1 MFRRNTY
8 LWSVMVVGAIVTA
21 VGGTGIFAV
30 FTDRATQGPN
40 TFASG
45 PRASAADLQIADA
58 GALTCGGPVVWQDH
72 LATGLWD
79 ATNIQP
85 GDTTTRQLCLKNNGA
100 AAATVSFT
108 TLDLTQSDVQC
119 TGDEATVD
127 PSCALP
133 GQIGELAGLLQVNYQ
148 VDADCDGTVGE
159 IGEVGG
165 SAGLST
171 LGATPAA
178 LTSASGMAAGLYSC
192 LSISVVYPS
201 TTSLNDV
208 QAAQSDS
215 VTWKFAFDA
224 VAIE

>member
-1 MFRRNTY
+1 VSMFRRNTY
-8 LWSVMVVGAIVTA
+8 LWTIVVIGAIVTT

-40 TFASG
+40 TFQSG
-45 PRASAADLQIADA
+45 AQASAADLQIADWSPL
-58 GALTCGGPVVWQDH
+58 GCGEWQEDLTTALWS
-72 LATGLWD
+72 

-85 GDTTTRQLCLKNNGA
+85 GDTTSRQLCLKNNGA

-108 TLDLTQSDVQC
+108 TLDLVQSDVEC
-119 TGDEATVD
+119 TGDEVTVD

-133 GQIGELAGLLQVNYQ
+133 GQIGELAGLLEVDYQ
-148 VDADCDGTVGE
+148 VDADCDTILGEDGE
-159 IGEVGG
+159 ITGN
-165 SAGLST
+165 AGLLSA
-171 LGATPAA
+171 LGGAPAA
-178 LTSASGMAAGLYSC
+178 LTTASGAAAGSTMC

-201 TTSLNDV
+201 TTSLADV

>member
-8 LWSVMVVGAIVTA
+8 LLSVVVVGAIVTT

-40 TFASG
+40 TFVSG
-45 PRASAADLQIADA
+45 PQAGAADLQIADW
-58 GALTCGGPVVWQDH
+58 GPLGCAEWQEH

-100 AAATVSFT
+100 AAATVTFT
-108 TLDLTQSDVQC
+108 TLDLVQSDVEC
-119 TGDEATVD
+119 TGDEASVD

-133 GQIGELAGLLQVNYQ
+133 GQIGELAGLLEVHYR
-148 VDADCDGTVGE
+148 VDADCDTTFE
-159 IGEVGG
+159 AGEVEG
-165 SAGLST
+165 SGVLST
-171 LGATPAA
+171 LGATPTTLTTATGAA
-178 LTSASGMAAGLYSC
+178 PGSTMC

-201 TTSLNDV
+201 TTSLNAA
-208 QAAQSDS
+208 QASQSDS